1 VAQKTPSVIRRSDI
15 AVRRRLP
22 TALVAQRA
30 HKSRKSY
37 TRKGVRTALEKD
49 L

>member
-1 VAQKTPSVIRRSDI
+1 MPGKVPSVIRRSDVV
-15 AVRRRLP
+15 VRRRLP

-30 HKSRKSY
+30 HKSKKTY
-37 TRKGVRTALEKD
+37 TRKGIRSALKRD